1 MIHYSDHLE
10 KAVGECLTRK
20 GITFIHESQDPDQD
34 LDFYLPDYDVYIEV
48 KQFYADRISRQLA
61 SRDNVIVIQGR
72 KSIEFLADLVI
83 MKYDDFM
90 RATK

>member
-1 MIHYSDHLE
+1 MHYSDHLE

-48 KQFYADRISRQLA
+48 KQFHTDRISRQLA

-72 KSIEFLADLVI
+72 RSIEFLADLVI